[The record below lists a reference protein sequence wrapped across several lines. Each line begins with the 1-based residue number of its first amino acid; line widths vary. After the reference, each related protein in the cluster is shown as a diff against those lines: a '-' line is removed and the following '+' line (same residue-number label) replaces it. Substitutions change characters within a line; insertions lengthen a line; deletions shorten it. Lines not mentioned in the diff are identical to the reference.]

1 MERSRGARARSSCAG
16 VLLVLALAG
25 LLAPAAASAS
35 DRSLCT
41 AARSAHDRFFR
52 TYVQFTEAF
61 TAKNRDVAAQ
71 KVLLLRSDADRY
83 RSRVLA
89 QRGSTTRGRRLRTA
103 LLEMVAGLKRGVTR
117 FEDANDRAEA
127 GGSGAVERF
136 TEGQQVIARAA
147 SRAAPVIERSGCR
160 IGVPAP
166 RA

>member
-1 MERSRGARARSSCAG
+1 MGRSHGARAA
-16 VLLVLALAG
+16 VLLTIALVAALG
-25 LLAPAAASAS
+25 PAPASAS

-41 AARSAHDRFFR
+41 AAKGAHDRFFR

-71 KVLLLRSDADRY
+71 KVLLLRADADRY
-83 RSRVLA
+83 RSRVIA
-89 QRGSTTRGRRLRTA
+89 QRGSTARGRRLRTA

-147 SRAAPVIERSGCR
+147 SRAAPAIERSGCR
-160 IGVPAP
+160 IGAPPP